1 MVFPLVQGMTI
12 VKNRSARTLSRTQ
25 LVWVAFFVLIPS
37 ALFILTLINP
47 KNSDSRVINAL
58 VAIGERPVE
67 DPVFSQVE
75 SLNDWSTIVIQHLGQ
90 PSGVISRIERD
101 HKMKGLNGIGYHFVI
116 GNGNGLG
123 DGVIHV
129 GYRWI
134 DQLPA
139 ARPTESLLWEAS
151 TISICLVGNG
161 DRRPFSDMQ
170 IRHLARL
177 VQRLQQELAIPSERV
192 LLASEITN
200 SSVSP
205 GQYFAE
211 AQFRGQLLDIPSNK

>member
-1 MVFPLVQGMTI
+1 MTI
-12 VKNRSARTLSRTQ
+12 VKNRTARTLSRTQ
-25 LVWVAFFVLIPS
+25 LVWVAFFVLMPS
-37 ALFILTLINP
+37 ALFLLTLTNP
-47 KNSDSRVINAL
+47 KNSNGHVIKAL
-58 VAIGERPVE
+58 VAFGERPSE
-67 DPVFSQVE
+67 DPVFAQVE
-75 SLNDWSTIVIQHLGQ
+75 SLSSWSTIVIQDLGQ
-90 PSGVISRIERD
+90 PSGVVSRIERN

-123 DGVIHV
+123 DGNIHV

-139 ARPTESLLWEAS
+139 ARPAQSSMWDEA

-161 DRRPFSDMQ
+161 DRRPFSDTQ
-170 IRHLARL
+170 IRHLTRL
-177 VQRLQQELAIPSERV
+177 VQRLQQELSIPSESV
-192 LLASEITN
+192 LLANELNN

-211 AQFRGQLLDIPSNK
+211 AQFRGKLLDIPRNK

>member
-1 MVFPLVQGMTI
+1 MTT

-25 LVWVAFFVLIPS
+25 LVWVAFFVFIPS

-58 VAIGERPVE
+58 VAIGERPTE
-67 DPVFSQVE
+67 DPIFSQVE
-75 SLNDWSTIVIQHLGQ
+75 SLNGWSTIVIKHLGQ

-123 DGVIHV
+123 DGLIHV

-134 DQLPA
+134 EQLPA
-139 ARPTESLLWEAS
+139 AKPKQSLQWEDS

-170 IRHLARL
+170 IRHLTRL
-177 VQRLQQELAIPSERV
+177 VQRLQQELSIPSDRV
-192 LLASEITN
+192 LLAREVSN

-211 AQFRGQLLDIPSNK
+211 AQFRGQLLDIPRNK

>member
-1 MVFPLVQGMTI
+1 
-12 VKNRSARTLSRTQ
+12 
-25 LVWVAFFVLIPS
+25 
-37 ALFILTLINP
+37 
-47 KNSDSRVINAL
+47 
-58 VAIGERPVE
+58 
-67 DPVFSQVE
+67 
-75 SLNDWSTIVIQHLGQ
+75 
-90 PSGVISRIERD
+90 
-101 HKMKGLNGIGYHFVI
+101 MKGLNGIGYHFVI

-139 ARPTESLLWEAS
+139 ARPTQSLLWEAS

>member
-1 MVFPLVQGMTI
+1 MTS

-25 LVWVAFFVLIPS
+25 LVWVAFFVFIPS
-37 ALFILTLINP
+37 ALFILTLTNP
-47 KNSDSRVINAL
+47 QNSNGKVINAL
-58 VAIGERPVE
+58 VAIGERPTE

-75 SLNDWSTIVIQHLGQ
+75 SLHDWTTIVIQHLGQ
-90 PSGVISRIERD
+90 PSGVVSRIERD

-123 DGVIHV
+123 DGLIHV

-139 ARPTESLLWEAS
+139 ARPTQSSMWDAS

-161 DRRPFSDMQ
+161 DRRPFTDTQM
-170 IRHLARL
+170 RHLTRL
-177 VQRLQQELAIPSERV
+177 VQRLQQELSIPSQSV
-192 LLASEITN
+192 LLASDISN

-211 AQFRGQLLDIPSNK
+211 AQFRGQLLDIPRNK